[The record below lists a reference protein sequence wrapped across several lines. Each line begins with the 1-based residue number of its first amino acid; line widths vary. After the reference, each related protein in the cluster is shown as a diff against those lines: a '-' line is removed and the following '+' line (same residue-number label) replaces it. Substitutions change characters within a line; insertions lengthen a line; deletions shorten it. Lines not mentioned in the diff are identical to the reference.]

1 MTSLRQIFK
10 TVSGRIAARWND
22 VALKRR
28 FLLINLGV
36 NVIGISLLAGFI
48 VLAESASFRQAA
60 LQETRAQAAMIASNI
75 NAVLV
80 FQDER
85 SAHDILAA
93 LGSQQDV
100 AAAQLRDKL
109 GQPFARYT
117 RGGNNAAL
125 PAPPVLP
132 NNADYAFTD
141 CCIFIRREVTF
152 SGNKVGT
159 LEMWVEQSRLYSR
172 RWELITFTLLI
183 AALATLVT
191 GIILAFFQRLLA
203 RPLVALMN
211 AMQIVKKT
219 RDYSLRVPVSS
230 KDEVGQFTTGFND
243 MLAQIETQQRDLRT
257 ELAERTEAEHRLVHI
272 AHHDSV
278 TSLPN
283 RHYFSRTLAQRLK
296 NSLAAGQ
303 PLTVIFLDLDNF
315 KYVNDTLGHHAG
327 DVLLRE
333 VADRLLLNLRS
344 GDVLC
349 RIGGDEFA
357 IIAEGVLDRPQTE
370 HLAKKLIAKLN
381 EVFHLFNEKIFIG
394 TSIGIAIAPR
404 DGDEPQVLLRNADAA
419 MYHAKSQG
427 KNNFQFY
434 AEDMNQ
440 RFAER
445 FKIESALRNALD
457 SNEFFL
463 QYQPQFDIL
472 SGRIIG
478 IEALI
483 RWRDRSGLLHTP
495 DQFIPIAEEM
505 GLDTSIGEWVIE
517 RACAQLRTWLDA
529 GMPALP
535 VAINVSGQ
543 QFSRRDMPALVANVL
558 EKHAIPPALLGLEI
572 TESTLI
578 QNPEN
583 CVRMLNELKKMG
595 ISIAIDDFGVGY
607 SSLGYLRR
615 FPLDKIKIDKSFIRD
630 IPNNPDSV
638 SICDAIIALA
648 SALKLE
654 VLAEGVEHA
663 DQLHFLKARGC
674 KQAQGFLW
682 SAAVDPEV
690 IFSRLMENKSVR
702 PDSTVIPFP
711 LAHQRHP
718 D

>member
-1 MTSLRQIFK
+1 MSMPRGLLAAKWHAMPLR
-10 TVSGRIAARWND
+10 
-22 VALKRR
+22 RR
-28 FLLINLGV
+28 FLLVNLII
-36 NVIGISLLAGFI
+36 NVIGIFLLAGFI
-48 VLAESASFRQAA
+48 ILAESASSRQAA
-60 LQETRAQAAMIASNI
+60 LQEARAQAAIMASNI
-75 NAVLV
+75 NATPV

-85 SAHDILAA
+85 SANDFLAA
-93 LGSQQDV
+93 LRSQPNID
-100 AAAQLRDKL
+100 AAQLRDKL
-109 GQPFARYT
+109 GQPRARYT
-117 RGGNNAAL
+117 RGGNNAAF
-125 PAPPVLP
+125 PALPVLK
-132 NNADYAFTD
+132 NNADHAFTA
-141 CCIFIRREVTF
+141 CCIFVRREVAF
-152 SGNKVGT
+152 SGNGVGT
-159 LEMWVEQSRLYSR
+159 LEMWVDQSRLYSR
-172 RWELITFTLLI
+172 LWERLTFTLLVAGLTI
-183 AALATLVT
+183 LVT
-191 GIILAFFQRLLA
+191 GIILVFFQRLLA

-219 RDYSLRVPVSS
+219 HDYSLRVPVSS

-243 MLAQIETQQRDLRT
+243 MLAQIETQQRDLRA

-283 RHYFSRTLAQRLK
+283 RHYFNRTLAQRLK

-303 PLTVIFLDLDNF
+303 PLTIIFLDLDNF
-315 KYVNDTLGHHAG
+315 KYVNDTLGHHVG
-327 DVLLRE
+327 DALLRA

-357 IIAEGVLDRPQTE
+357 VIAEGVLDRLQTE
-370 HLAKKLIAKLN
+370 HLARKLIFKLN
-381 EVFHLFNEKIFIG
+381 ESFDLFNEKIFIG
-394 TSIGIAIAPR
+394 TSIGIAVSPR
-404 DGDEPQVLLRNADAA
+404 DGDEPQTLLRNADAA

-427 KNNFQFY
+427 KNSFQFY

-463 QYQPQFDIL
+463 QYQPQFDIP
-472 SGRIIG
+472 SGHIIG

-505 GLDTSIGEWVIE
+505 GLDTGIGEWVID

-529 GMPALP
+529 GMPPLP

-543 QFSRRDMPALVANVL
+543 QLSRRDMPALVAGML

-583 CVRMLNELKKMG
+583 CVSMLNALKKMG

-630 IPNNPDSV
+630 VPNNPDSA

-654 VLAEGVEHA
+654 VLAEGVERE
-663 DQLHFLKARGC
+663 DQLHFLQARGC
-674 KQAQGFLW
+674 RQAQGFLW
-682 SAAVDPEV
+682 SAAVNPET
-690 IFSRLMENKSVR
+690 IFSRLMESKSVK
-702 PDSTVIPFP
+702 PGSTVIPFP
-711 LAHQRHP
+711 ATHQRRP